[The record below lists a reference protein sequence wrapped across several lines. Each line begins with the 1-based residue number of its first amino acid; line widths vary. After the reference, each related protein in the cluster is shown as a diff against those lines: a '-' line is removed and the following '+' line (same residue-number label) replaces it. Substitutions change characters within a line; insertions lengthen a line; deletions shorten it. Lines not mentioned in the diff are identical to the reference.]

1 MGNNIWNMICGTQPK
16 ALLTKDEN
24 RRMKYI
30 LIYTLSTLLLFFV
43 WYRGFEIPKRVQQ
56 MESYSMELPSPP
68 QEMSNDTTI
77 VYLKREPALTSY
89 VEKSIFDYVN
99 EIITTLV
106 GLVNIITFVYQMKD
120 RKQNKVEG
128 Q

>member
-1 MGNNIWNMICGTQPK
+1 
-16 ALLTKDEN
+16 
-24 RRMKYI
+24 MKYI
-30 LIYTLSTLLLFFV
+30 LIYTLSALLLFFV

-68 QEMSNDTTI
+68 QEMGNDTTI
-77 VYLKREPALTSY
+77 VYLEREPDLTSY

-120 RKQNKVEG
+120 RKQN
-128 Q
+128 QNNND

>member
-1 MGNNIWNMICGTQPK
+1 
-16 ALLTKDEN
+16 
-24 RRMKYI
+24 
-30 LIYTLSTLLLFFV
+30 
-43 WYRGFEIPKRVQQ
+43 

-68 QEMSNDTTI
+68 QEMGNDTTI
-77 VYLKREPALTSY
+77 VYLKREPELTSY
-89 VEKSIFDYVN
+89 VENSIFDYVN

-120 RKQNKVEG
+120 RKQNKVKG

>member
-1 MGNNIWNMICGTQPK
+1 
-16 ALLTKDEN
+16 
-24 RRMKYI
+24 
-30 LIYTLSTLLLFFV
+30 
-43 WYRGFEIPKRVQQ
+43 
-56 MESYSMELPSPP
+56 METYSMELQLPP

-77 VYLKREPALTSY
+77 VYLEREPELTSY

-120 RKQNKVEG
+120 RKQNQNNDE
-128 Q
+128 

>member
-1 MGNNIWNMICGTQPK
+1 
-16 ALLTKDEN
+16 
-24 RRMKYI
+24 
-30 LIYTLSTLLLFFV
+30 
-43 WYRGFEIPKRVQQ
+43 

-68 QEMSNDTTI
+68 QEFSNDTTI
-77 VYLKREPALTSY
+77 VYLEREPELTSY

-120 RKQNKVEG
+120 RKQNQVKG